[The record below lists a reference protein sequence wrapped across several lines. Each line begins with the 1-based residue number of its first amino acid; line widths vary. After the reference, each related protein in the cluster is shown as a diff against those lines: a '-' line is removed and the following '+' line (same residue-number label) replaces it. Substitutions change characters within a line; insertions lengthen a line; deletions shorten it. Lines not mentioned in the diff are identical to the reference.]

1 MPSLELVISF
11 SISARHS
18 ATQAAMAGGRVGAAV
33 ALRAESA
40 HRRRQLHGR
49 AVGATPRRPRTRA
62 EMSAHAPSRE
72 QPDGDGEEE
81 MAKICAKHRRPH
93 LLPSMT
99 DKLHRTC
106 LARR

>member
-1 MPSLELVISF
+1 ME
-11 SISARHS
+11 
-18 ATQAAMAGGRVGAAV
+18 GAA
-33 ALRAESA
+33 A
-40 HRRRQLHGR
+40 GR
-49 AVGATPRRPRTRA
+49 LSGATPAWPSEHA
-62 EMSAHAPSRE
+62 FAGLDIEADQDAPSRE